1 MHYTSYERN
10 KITFFEIENTD
21 ENFFDTFMKIMQS
34 PFSIKLEKDMQIPS
48 FLQKDAYTM
57 QIIQNSDEVRILRMG
72 GLCVWCYKDGKTT
85 IIFDSI
91 HPMCGYILENDFC
104 NLYEQFLKGELNLEG
119 EEDDDDEDDEEYY
132 KTRAQYGYLLTG

>member
-1 MHYTSYERN
+1 
-10 KITFFEIENTD
+10 
-21 ENFFDTFMKIMQS
+21 
-34 PFSIKLEKDMQIPS
+34 MQIPS

-119 EEDDDDEDDEEYY
+119 EEDDDDEDDEYY
-132 KTRAQYGYLLTG
+132 YTDELSSKELESMYDYFEI

>member
-1 MHYTSYERN
+1 
-10 KITFFEIENTD
+10 
-21 ENFFDTFMKIMQS
+21 
-34 PFSIKLEKDMQIPS
+34 MQIPS

-72 GLCVWCYKDGKTT
+72 RLCVWCYKDGKTT

-119 EEDDDDEDDEEYY
+119 EEDDDYEDDDEYY
-132 KTRAQYGYLLTG
+132 YTDELSSKELESKYDYFEI